1 MNMKKAILT
10 LAVAAMVVAAAIIG
24 CKGGGDDAK
33 QAEASL
39 IGQWVAV
46 DGYETWGCLCE
57 QIDSVEYHYLAFS
70 IDEDS
75 ITMVMQDKF
84 SRKIPEPPY
93 NVFSQ
98 TYAYSVDSGNVVTAH
113 IQGTPDFTLF
123 KIDELSADT
132 LFLRAECSYG
142 PDRGPGVKEYYTMK
156 RK

>member
-24 CKGGGDDAK
+24 CKGSDGTE

-132 LFLRAECSYG
+132 LFLRAECSYVG
-142 PDRGPGVKEYYTMK
+142 GVTGKEYYTMK